1 MSEQTNPLHLL
12 SEEAFI
18 ENIGGLKD
26 GLSSELKT
34 VSSILS
40 TIAAGSG
47 EVSAN
52 SFGEVKN
59 LVRLGLHRKIP
70 VEDSFVAE
78 RETALA
84 ISVGDSTG
92 ITAAT
97 VDEDAF
103 IAAVG
108 TAHSGVYEAVYD
120 GAVWHK
126 EDNEAISLAAYG
138 ITVTGT
144 PAEGDKVVI
153 TETASR
159 IILDVADHDVNCADN
174 EQSIMFISRDV
185 IAYGTIP
192 FSAPQLMIYA
202 LAELPAGKYKFT
214 LNHADNGG
222 GVLQNGTY
230 MFTTTQAIPAGGGI
244 RHSKVGE
251 WSQNAHTKAEIT
263 AGKITTYGI
272 QPQRTV
278 IESNIVVSE
287 WDGETV
293 CTDLGTVAA
302 RDKQYIVEVENLT
315 KVNFSERQIYGSNRY
330 AHSCYRKWLNSTGKA
345 VKSGDTTFSYWW
357 TPSDIFDMPP
367 SAAARQMAGFL
378 HGLDPDLADNIGEAT
393 IVVEIPSPDRVSGDD
408 TTETLN
414 DKVFLM
420 SKTEV
425 YGGNNIS
432 GKEGELLEIFSG
444 TSNSDKIKYQ
454 NGTARYWWLRSAR
467 PSFAHYVRCVSASG
481 ELYDINAGST
491 NGVVCGLLI
500 KSRKSDE

>member
-1 MSEQTNPLHLL
+1 MSTQSNPLHLL
-12 SEEAFI
+12 SQESFE
-18 ENIGGLKD
+18 ENIEGLKD
-26 GLSSELKT
+26 GLTSELKT
-34 VSSILS
+34 VSSILA
-40 TIAAGSG
+40 TIAAGTG
-47 EVSAN
+47 EVSVEN
-52 SFGEVKN
+52 FKEIKN

-78 RETALA
+78 RETALT
-84 ISVGDSTG
+84 IDIGDSTG

-97 VDEDAF
+97 IDEETF
-103 IAAVG
+103 VAAVG
-108 TAHSGVYEAVYD
+108 TAHNGVYEAVYD

-153 TETASR
+153 TETASK
-159 IILDVADHDVNCADN
+159 IILDVADHDVNCASN

-202 LAELPAGKYKFT
+202 LAELPAGNYKFT

-222 GVLQNGTY
+222 GVIQNGTY

-251 WSQNAHTKAEIT
+251 WSQSAHTKAEIT
-263 AGKITTYGI
+263 AGKVTTYGV
-272 QPQRTV
+272 QPNRTV
-278 IESNIVVSE
+278 IESNLAVSE

-357 TPSDIFDMPP
+357 TPSDVFDMPP

-378 HGLDPDLADNIGEAT
+378 HGLDPDLVDNIGEAT
-393 IVVEIPSPDRVSGDD
+393 IVVEIPSPDRVSGGD

-454 NGTARYWWLRSAR
+454 NGTARCWWLRSAL
-467 PSFAHYVRCVSASG
+467 PSNASNVRLVNTSG
-481 ELYDINAGST
+481 ELVNSYADIT
-491 NGVVCGLLI
+491 YGVVCGLLI
-500 KSRKSDE
+500 KSRKSAE